1 MRIFGDAAF
10 STIAC
15 EYFATCR
22 CLIHINN
29 NIQHCKHLYNEL
41 SDNDLIAAVLRGE
54 TQAFAAIVRRYER
67 PIAATIIGMLGRSE
81 DVEEIGQQVFVKF
94 YDALPTFR
102 GDAAV
107 KTYLTRIAINLSLN
121 ELKRRKRRFSLFRP
135 IEDAVE
141 LRADRADA
149 QSESTADQ
157 ELIEQALKRLPA
169 GMREV
174 VVLRLVNGYS
184 TEETATMLN
193 IPEGTVLS
201 RLSLAR
207 KQLQLLLKP
216 HFGDDYAS

>member
-1 MRIFGDAAF
+1 M
-10 STIAC
+10 
-15 EYFATCR
+15 Y
-22 CLIHINN
+22 INN
-29 NIQHCKHLYNEL
+29 NILHCKHLYNKL
-41 SDNDLIAAVLRGE
+41 SDNDLITAVLRGE

-67 PIAATIIGMLGRSE
+67 SIAATIIGMLGRSE

-94 YDALPTFR
+94 YNALPTFR

-141 LRADRADA
+141 LRSDHADA
-149 QSESTADQ
+149 QSESTGDQ
-157 ELIEQALKRLPA
+157 ELIEQALKRLPT

-207 KQLQLLLKP
+207 KQLQILLKP